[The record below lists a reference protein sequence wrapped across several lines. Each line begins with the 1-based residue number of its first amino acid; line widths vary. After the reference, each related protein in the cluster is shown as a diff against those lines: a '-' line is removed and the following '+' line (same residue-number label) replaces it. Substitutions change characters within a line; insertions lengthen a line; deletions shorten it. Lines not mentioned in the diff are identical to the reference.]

1 MGCHD
6 LGDGTPD
13 HPICAPAI
21 WTGGPVDWWAKA
33 LPPLWQYFLPL
44 QKADE
49 SIAAPKG
56 HGPPALRIFPCKPAF
71 QGTAGRSHDRLRG
84 PL

>member
-21 WTGGPVDWWAKA
+21 LERGAVDWWPKA

-44 QKADE
+44 QRQT
-49 SIAAPKG
+49 SPLLPPKG
-56 HGPPALRIFPCKPAF
+56 RTPGHCSFSPAN
-71 QGTAGRSHDRLRG
+71 
-84 PL
+84 